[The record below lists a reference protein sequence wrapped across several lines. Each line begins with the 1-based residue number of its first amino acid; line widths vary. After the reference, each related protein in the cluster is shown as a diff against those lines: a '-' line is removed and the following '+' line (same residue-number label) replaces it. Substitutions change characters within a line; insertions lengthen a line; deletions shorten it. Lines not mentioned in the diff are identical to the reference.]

1 MGMAWGGIS
10 INGIRPWYLNLCDA
24 GIVTDC
30 SFAFYASKDGAD
42 NSSLIFDGVNPAYAA
57 GPF

>member
-1 MGMAWGGIS
+1 MAWEGIS
-10 INGIRPWYLNLCDA
+10 VNGIRPWYLGLCDA
-24 GIVTDC
+24 GVVTDC

-42 NSSLIFDGVNPAYAA
+42 NSSLVLDGMNPAYAA